1 MKDSDTEIKKSPALQ
16 KILDHPALRREQ
28 DEDGTKAYDEAR
40 IRSRDSYMVEFR
52 FASGRKA
59 AFSWAGM
66 PEIDF
71 DPEEGFE
78 TITLRFAYAKVIVN
92 GQALGELYEKL
103 LDQRTRFIQEGMG
116 SDQDFRTQH
125 TPFVERIEIE
135 RKEG

>member
-1 MKDSDTEIKKSPALQ
+1 MKDSDTDIKKSPALQ
-16 KILDHPALRREQ
+16 KILNHPALRREPEEEG
-28 DEDGTKAYDEAR
+28 DKAYDEAR

-71 DPEEGFE
+71 DPEEEFE
-78 TITLRFAYAKVIVN
+78 TITLRFAYAKVIVT
-92 GQALGELYEKL
+92 GQALSELYEKL
-103 LDQRTRFIQEGMG
+103 LDQRTRFIQEGTA
-116 SDQDFRTQH
+116 SDQDSRTQD

>member
-1 MKDSDTEIKKSPALQ
+1 MKDSDTDTKKSPALQ
-16 KILDHPALRREQ
+16 KILSHPALRREQ
-28 DEDGTKAYDEAR
+28 EEDGDKAYDEAR

-78 TITLRFAYAKVIVN
+78 TITLRFASAKVIVN

-103 LDQRTRFIQEGMG
+103 LDQRTRFIQEGTG
-116 SDQDFRTQH
+116 SDQDSRKRH
-125 TPFVERIEIE
+125 GPLVERIEIE
-135 RKEG
+135 RKED